1 MKKLRRIIFSLLFI
15 FALAGCGKSS
25 KYPSKLDVTTNEE
38 QFRAVA
44 DGDTVAE
51 IKTTKGTIKIL
62 LFPEYAPLRVENFRL
77 LSDSGYYDGSLFSRV
92 VKDTLVRAGSPEGTQ
107 GTGKSRW
114 GIYFN
119 DEFTDKLHNYTGRVG
134 MVNGGED
141 KNGSRFYIV
150 TTPTD
155 RDISA
160 KPDEMRGAGWREE
173 VINVYSQIGGAP
185 SFDYR
190 YTVFGQVYEGL
201 DIAYEIANTKTD
213 ESGKPQKDIKIES
226 VTVYT
231 VQSGDE
237 TSTGE

>member
-1 MKKLRRIIFSLLFI
+1 MLLQVLADAEGVAQAAHEFLLALREHGRMLRVYSGEICV
-15 FALAGCGKSS
+15 AQGVA
-25 KYPSKLDVTTNEE
+25 
-38 QFRAVA
+38 AVA
-44 DGDTVAE
+44 NETLTRG
-51 IKTTKGTIKIL
+51 KIYV
-62 LFPEYAPLRVENFRL
+62 FEQGAVEHIPL
-77 LSDSGYYDGSLFSRV
+77 
-92 VKDTLVRAGSPEGTQ
+92 
-107 GTGKSRW
+107 
-114 GIYFN
+114 
-119 DEFTDKLHNYTGRVG
+119 RVG
-134 MVNGGED
+134 MVSGGED

-160 KPDEMRGAGWREE
+160 KLDEMRGAGWREE

-201 DIAYEIANTKTD
+201 DIAYEIANSKTD